1 MFLNFLAPFK
11 SLTKIFDPRKF
22 EKFKKVN
29 LNSFLKTIQKNN
41 LKGTSMSVYNISTE
55 TPNDKIIFN
64 SSANILTDS
73 PYRQNRLSVIN
84 SSSNNINVQ
93 SPK

>member
-41 LKGTSMSVYNISTE
+41 LKGTSMSVYNIS
-55 TPNDKIIFN
+55 
-64 SSANILTDS
+64 
-73 PYRQNRLSVIN
+73 NRN
-84 SSSNNINVQ
+84 T
-93 SPK
+93 K